1 MKRNFCFTRHYS
13 LSFPFVT
20 SMPKP
25 EPMPKVIII
34 DDEANAREHL
44 RNLIEEHCPHL
55 QVIGEADGIE
65 SGFQLIREMQ
75 PQAIFL
81 DISMRDGTGFGLL
94 DKFAQHTFQV
104 IFQTA
109 FDEFA
114 IKAFRYNAVDYL
126 LKPVSATDLV
136 KAAGKIAASQD
147 QDHPAITQQLFNL
160 IDSAKKKK
168 FEKIVLHSS
177 EGMHFVKVAD
187 IQCLQADMNYTTFYI
202 TSGEKITVAKTIKTF
217 EELLPE
223 RSFFRSHQSYIVNL
237 NYVSKILKEGG
248 GYALLED
255 GSKIPIS
262 RRKKDQ
268 FITALM
274 GKASGT

>member
-1 MKRNFCFTRHYS
+1 MLKSN
-13 LSFPFVT
+13 
-20 SMPKP
+20 
-25 EPMPKVIII
+25 PMERVIII
-34 DDEANAREHL
+34 DDETNAREHL
-44 RNLIEEHCPHL
+44 RNLIEEHCPQL
-55 QVIGEADGIE
+55 QVIGEADGVE
-65 SGFQLIREMQ
+65 SGFRLIREVQ

-81 DISMRDGTGFGLL
+81 DISMRDGTGFHLL
-94 DKFAQHTFQV
+94 DKFDRHTFQV

-126 LKPVSATDLV
+126 LKPVSANELV
-136 KAAGKIAASQD
+136 KAARKIVASQD

-160 IDSAKKKK
+160 IDSAKKQK

-187 IQCLQADMNYTTFYI
+187 IQHLQADANYTTFYL
-202 TSGEKITVAKTIKTF
+202 TSGEKITVTKTIKTF

-223 RSFFRSHQSYIVNL
+223 SSFFRPHQSYIVSL
-237 NYVSKILKEGG
+237 DCVSKILKEDG
-248 GYALLED
+248 GYALMED

>member
-1 MKRNFCFTRHYS
+1 MKRI
-13 LSFPFVT
+13 
-20 SMPKP
+20 
-25 EPMPKVIII
+25 III
-34 DDEANAREHL
+34 DDEAPAREHL
-44 RNLIEEHCPHL
+44 RNLLTEYCPE
-55 QVIGEADGIE
+55 VEIIGEANGVTE
-65 SGFQLIREMQ
+65 SFKLIRQLQ
-75 PQAIFL
+75 PDAILL
-81 DISMRDGTGFGLL
+81 DVQMDDGTGFDLM
-94 DKFAQHTFQV
+94 DKFRTPAFNV

-126 LKPVSATDLV
+126 LKPVSANELV
-136 KAAGKIAASQD
+136 KAAGKIVASQD

-160 IDSAKKKK
+160 IDSAKKQK

-223 RSFFRSHQSYIVNL
+223 RSFFRPHQSYIVNL